1 MLLKYLLLQ
10 YILCIFAQEI
20 KQSSFLEI
28 KKSTNIAINK
38 QIKHTSMEATNI
50 SIKQQ
55 SSVSIN
61 VETLLSI
68 KQRVLLSIKQHCNV
82 GAWSLSRLYRN
93 ELRLARA
100 VARVIDAHST
110 LSNIFLWLMGIGI
123 MVEIFM
129 FA

>member
-1 MLLKYLLLQ
+1 
-10 YILCIFAQEI
+10 
-20 KQSSFLEI
+20 
-28 KKSTNIAINK
+28 
-38 QIKHTSMEATNI
+38 MEATNI

-61 VETLLSI
+61 VETLQAI
-68 KQRVLLSIKQHCNV
+68 KQRLLQAAKQAIKKCCNV
-82 GAWSLSRLYRN
+82 GAWSLLRLYRK
-93 ELRLARA
+93 ELRMARA
-100 VARVIDAHST
+100 AARAIDEHPT